1 MKNLIRFAVAGALA
15 FGVQAANAQALPSS
29 GSSDLW
35 LFVSDPSAGTTFA
48 EDTGIAVNSL
58 LPSTSMAAGSVLAS
72 VSASINLN
80 PTTALTNYI
89 NAANAAGQTLEWG
102 VDAAQYATNSTGAI
116 LHQNAQGAIVVI
128 ADNTQSA
135 NTSQM
140 TQANLATYAQGFNG
154 DITYLKPTY
163 AANGASYAWSAGT
176 TAGQVWGATTGNN
189 AGSTDMYGQGPN
201 QAGIGL
207 GSAATLFGLTP
218 GGSGVSLAESYVL
231 GTLTLSNTGVLSTAG
246 GGGGPPP
253 VPVPAAFWL
262 FGSGLLGL
270 AGVGRR
276 RNATV

>member
-1 MKNLIRFAVAGALA
+1 
-15 FGVQAANAQALPSS
+15 
-29 GSSDLW
+29 
-35 LFVSDPSAGTTFA
+35 
-48 EDTGIAVNSL
+48 
-58 LPSTSMAAGSVLAS
+58 
-72 VSASINLN
+72 
-80 PTTALTNYI
+80 
-89 NAANAAGQTLEWG
+89 
-102 VDAAQYATNSTGAI
+102 
-116 LHQNAQGAIVVI
+116 
-128 ADNTQSA
+128 
-135 NTSQM
+135 M

-253 VPVPAAFWL
+253 YCGPPPYWGGPPPKPCGGPWLYGGGMVSCAFPLATWRKISCPAGFL
-262 FGSGLLGL
+262 RSRCYDIKPKNRKLSCLE
-270 AGVGRR
+270 
-276 RNATV
+276 